1 MKIELL
7 IPFQLQTQVSHPKP
21 LDFLLQENV
30 YDGARALFRNVV
42 SRPSGAPWKRRQPFA
57 D

>member
-1 MKIELL
+1 MKIEPL
-7 IPFQLQTQVSHPKP
+7 IPFKLQTQVSHPKP
-21 LDFLLQENV
+21 QEFLLQENV
-30 YDGARALFRNVV
+30 YDGARALFSNVV

>member
-21 LDFLLQENV
+21 LDFLLQENF
-30 YDGARALFRNVV
+30 YDEVRALFRNVV

>member
-21 LDFLLQENV
+21 QEFLLQENV